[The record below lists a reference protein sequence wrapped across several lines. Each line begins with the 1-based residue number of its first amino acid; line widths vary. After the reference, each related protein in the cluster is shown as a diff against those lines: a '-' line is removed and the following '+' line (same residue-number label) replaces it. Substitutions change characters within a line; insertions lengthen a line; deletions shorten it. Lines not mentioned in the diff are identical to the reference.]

1 MPYKKILLATDG
13 SDHSRHAAAQTAALA
28 KDMGAE
34 VEVLSVAVVHPSY
47 GGLHMG
53 AAAVQGEES
62 DAEKAAAMAASDT
75 AAVLKEQ
82 GVEARTV
89 VVLAMGNAAHAICQ
103 EAEDCGADLIVVG
116 SRGLGR
122 TATLLMGSTSQQVL
136 HCSKVPVLAIR

>member
-13 SDHSRHAAAQTAALA
+13 SEHSRHAAAQVAQLA

-34 VEVLSVAVVHPSY
+34 VEVLSVAVIHPAY

-53 AAAVQGEES
+53 ATAVSGEES
-62 DAEKAAAMAASDT
+62 DAEKAARLAVTDT

-82 GVEARTV
+82 GVEAKTV
-89 VVLAMGNAAHAICQ
+89 VVVAMGNPAHAICQ
-103 EAEDCGADLIVVG
+103 EAEDAGADLIVIG

-122 TATLLMGSTSQQVL
+122 TGTLLMGSTSQQVI
-136 HCSKVPVLAIR
+136 HCSALPVLVIR

>member
-13 SDHSRHAAAQTAALA
+13 SDHALHAATQTAALA

-34 VEVLSVAVVHPSY
+34 VEVLSVAVIHPSY

-62 DAEKAAAMAASDT
+62 EVEQAAAMAARDT
-75 AAVLKEQ
+75 AAVLLEQ

-89 VVLAMGNAAHAICQ
+89 VVLAMSNPAHAICE
-103 EAEDCGADLIVVG
+103 EADDFGADLIVIG

-122 TATLLMGSTSQQVL
+122 TGTLLMGSTSQQVL
-136 HCSKVPVLAIR
+136 HCSKLPVLAVR